1 MGKGTS
7 RPPGYSRKIRA
18 SSASDQPADDGMLS
32 NSVDFDFRIAGD
44 GTWYYKGSPIARK
57 PLARLFSTVLR
68 REDDGAYW
76 LVTPVERVRI
86 EVEDAPFTAVEM
98 SAAGAGRDQVLGF
111 RTNVDAWVEAGPD
124 HPIRVRHAP
133 DSGEPRPYIL
143 VRDRL
148 EALIVRSVY
157 YHLVELGVEH
167 DQDGRT
173 GIGVWSKGS
182 FFPLGSLD

>member
-57 PLARLFSTVLR
+57 ALVRLFSTVLR
-68 REDDGAYW
+68 HEDDGAYW

-98 SAAGAGRDQVLGF
+98 AASGTGRDQVLNF
-111 RTNVDAWVEAGPD
+111 RTNVDTWVEAGPD
-124 HPIRVRHAP
+124 HPIRVQHAP
-133 DSGEPRPYIL
+133 DSDEPRPYIL

-157 YHLVELGVEH
+157 YHLVELGVE
-167 DQDGRT
+167 DEQDGRT

-182 FFPLGSLD
+182 FFRLGSPD